1 MTASWGPPQFALS
14 LIFVCFVPTDFRSLK
29 GISQYQSHFL
39 NKFLKYVLK
48 DRINTQRNKSSRFKT
63 WMEFV
68 RQILMK
74 LKTSSN
80 EGLLMKVFSH
90 SLMWLSKHC
99 SGHYV
104 TTQACTL
111 ISRGC
116 VHLRWCGSL
125 ADYTLWG
132 RHRFPQFTT
141 LFLYSGVST
150 VHSEHVIGSGLH
162 PYIELIV
169 WV

>member
-1 MTASWGPPQFALS
+1 MDNRLLGTTA
-14 LIFVCFVPTDFRSLK
+14 VCFVINFCLLC
-29 GISQYQSHFL
+29 SHRLPVSERNNPVPRPFL
-39 NKFLKYVLK
+39 IFKICFEGQNQNLQK
-48 DRINTQRNKSSRFKT
+48 KSRRFKT

-104 TTQACTL
+104 TTQAYTL
-111 ISRGC
+111 IS
-116 VHLRWCGSL
+116 
-125 ADYTLWG
+125 WG
-132 RHRFPQFTT
+132 LCASATMWLT
-141 LFLYSGVST
+141 G
-150 VHSEHVIGSGLH
+150 GLH
-162 PYIELIV
+162 AMNINGAEWHTGLVTIWIWMWSYTWGPFY
-169 WV
+169 